1 VKFIFVFAIRLPS
14 TSNEKRLK
22 QIKDLRSKDLILLFV
37 LLVSF
42 GDTLLSQKEVDKKLR
57 IGII

>member
-1 VKFIFVFAIRLPS
+1 
-14 TSNEKRLK
+14 
-22 QIKDLRSKDLILLFV
+22 LRSKDLILLFV

-42 GDTLLSQKEVDKKLR
+42 GDTLLSQKDFDKKLR